1 MTDMAAVLI
10 KPFPTRPAS
19 NSLPS
24 KAVAGSFGAFIALR
38 FESFA
43 IAEGRDIDDFVG
55 FDPRGEAISESD
67 GVFDEATLCV
77 PSASRVSDSFFGSEV
92 LRVMEESEA
101 LVVRF
106 SDDDES
112 VRVEFRSVDFLE
124 SVTSKLWLEVFDEG
138 FQTRKAVVMRDA
150 ASPVADTMVRIA
162 RRRLVA
168 LRARLISTLDRRS
181 RWAD

>member
-24 KAVAGSFGAFIALR
+24 KTVAGSVGAFIALR

-43 IAEGRDIDDFVG
+43 LAEGSDMDDFG
-55 FDPRGEAISESD
+55 FDPTGEAISESD
-67 GVFDEATLCV
+67 GVFDEATRCV
-77 PSASRVSDSFFGSEV
+77 PSASRVSDSFFRSEV
-92 LRVMEESEA
+92 LRVMEDSEA

-106 SDDDES
+106 SDEDES

-124 SVTSKLWLEVFDEG
+124 SVTSKLWLEVLEEG
-138 FQTRKAVVMRDA
+138 FQTRKAVVMIDA
-150 ASPVADTMVRIA
+150 ASPVADTMARIE

-168 LRARLISTLDRRS
+168 LRA
-181 RWAD
+181 